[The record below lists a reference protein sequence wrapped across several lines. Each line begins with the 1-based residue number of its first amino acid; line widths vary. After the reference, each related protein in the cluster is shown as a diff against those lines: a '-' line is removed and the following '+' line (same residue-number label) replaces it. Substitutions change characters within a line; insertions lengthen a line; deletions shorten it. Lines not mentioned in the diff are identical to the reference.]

1 MSPVALSEEE
11 NNAGLMAERPKLYHR
26 VTFPH
31 GYVVVVP
38 PDALA
43 DCLNDADDAPAC
55 VEKVY
60 LTDAE
65 YEALPEFES

>member
-1 MSPVALSEEE
+1 MSGNSVSEGDQIAAE
-11 NNAGLMAERPKLYHR
+11 MAERPKLYYR

-31 GYVVVVP
+31 VSPMVLDPGELESV
-38 PDALA
+38 LA
-43 DCLNDADDAPAC
+43 ESDDKPMG
-55 VEKVY
+55 VEKIY